1 MKGTSNKKK
10 GPDDNPP
17 EAKAGELKR
26 RIIEFCLGQG
36 ADLVGFASADHWDAE
51 GTVPPEFRPRAL
63 FPETETV
70 IVLGI
75 GMPLPIV
82 ETTPS
87 ILHKELYDTSN
98 VELDQIAFRLVR
110 FLNKLGHPSYYF
122 TRDGYSS
129 LKVLKKRMAA
139 AFGHVK
145 AGYFAGLGTIGL
157 SNNLLTPEFGSRVR
171 LISVFTSARLE
182 PSPIM
187 EKELCIKCLACV
199 KCCPKQALKPRE
211 DRIIGDLD
219 KIACTEMAQEL
230 TRRRCYPCGICTK
243 VCPIGADR
251 KLYKQK
257 GAMKKY
263 LREAKAL
270 AANPDDPEYRS
281 WTHVRKYGAWQ
292 KDEPKD
298 ES

>member
-122 TRDGYSS
+122 TRDGYGS